1 MAAPVLNCDHK
12 KAHSFTCTAWGHWR
26 SHKVSSRDFH
36 EVRFMSCR
44 RRKCCIQ
51 AQPQNGCR
59 SPEAWTSA
67 SHTVWFYHH
76 RQLTQNA
83 TDPVQRGPI
92 SHAQIT
98 FIIDWTVR
106 PPPNNP
112 LRRVVQ
118 TWTRV
123 KLTHLRPFVG
133 FKKSRLYFGNKDNT
147 NRPLSLCGFV
157 VLNLKQSSSL
167 MTKASERRSG
177 CRPSITHPVIPNE
190 PVQGLDTR
198 ASSSGRSCCFW
209 LRPCFSLGLIWA
221 QRATGHNFQGN
232 SVLSSHL
239 TSH

>member
-1 MAAPVLNCDHK
+1 MHSVRPLKVAQGQQQRLPRGEVHVVSQTKMLHSSTAPEWVPLSGSMDLRITHCVILSSSPADPECNRSGPTRSDQSCTNHIHNRLN
-12 KAHSFTCTAWGHWR
+12 
-26 SHKVSSRDFH
+26 
-36 EVRFMSCR
+36 
-44 RRKCCIQ
+44 
-51 AQPQNGCR
+51 
-59 SPEAWTSA
+59 SP
-67 SHTVWFYHH
+67 
-76 RQLTQNA
+76 
-83 TDPVQRGPI
+83 
-92 SHAQIT
+92 
-98 FIIDWTVR
+98 

-177 CRPSITHPVIPNE
+177 CRASITHPVIPSE